1 MGLLGVDALGAVG
14 DIIGAATNPFGLPS
28 KGEWNLIEGSFTT
41 KTTQKKVTFFFEKAK
56 GEDRTQ
62 KTGLEQVSDGG
73 GRRKA
78 IYEYPYRDGQVVDD
92 LGRRGEKFTFN
103 LTFFGSNYQK
113 LFKDF
118 MDVVVSSKESGIL
131 THPVR
136 GQIPCAFQEYEFVHR
151 HDQFNAVTI
160 RATFIEDN
168 QDVLKNTNLQTASAN
183 SALRS
188 ALQTLTD
195 AQSFIGTAIVTVGA
209 ALPIPGSIQSAMQSR
224 LSSITGG
231 LSRLFSQLAATFSS
245 DSQLQSLAA
254 KASQVNGGVTALN
267 SGTTASSASVS
278 QGQVLPPVFQV
289 GVGKTEA
296 QSLQT
301 LASQFSNTN
310 QITAQQAVYQMN
322 QVRAQISE
330 AIQYTEAQFSS
341 SGFDII
347 LTYRQLAVQFQAAV
361 EAAISSASPSVK
373 VYTVPFDMSLRRV
386 AFLNGLDPDRQGD
399 IAILNPDID
408 SINFVPQGS
417 VLVVPA
423 S

>member
-1 MGLLGVDALGAVG
+1 MGLLGIDSLGAVG
-14 DIIGAATNPFGLPS
+14 DIIGAATNPFGLPT

-41 KTTQKKVTFFFEKAK
+41 KTTQQKVIFFFEKAK

-62 KTGLEQVSDGG
+62 RTGLEQVSDGG

-78 IYEYPYRDGQVVDD
+78 VYEYPYRDGQVVDD

-113 LFKDF
+113 LFKTF
-118 MDVVVSSKESGIL
+118 LDVVVSSKESGIL

-168 QDVLKNTNLQTASAN
+168 QDVLKNENLQTANAN
-183 SALRS
+183 SALRN

-195 AQSFIGTAIVTVGA
+195 AQSFIGGAITTVGA
-209 ALPIPGSIQSAMQSR
+209 ALLIPGSIQASLQAR
-224 LSSITGG
+224 LSSITGA

-245 DSQLQSLAA
+245 DSQLQTLSAIA
-254 KASQVNGGVTALN
+254 TQVNGGITALN
-267 SGTTASSASVS
+267 SGTTASSAGVS

-289 GVGKTEA
+289 GFGKSEA
-296 QSLQT
+296 QSIQALV
-301 LASQFSNTN
+301 AQFSNTN
-310 QITAQQAVYQMN
+310 QITAQQAVYQVN
-322 QVRAQISE
+322 QVRAQISQ
-330 AIQYTEAQFSS
+330 AIQDIEAQFST

-347 LTYRQLAVQFQAAV
+347 LSYRQLAVQFQTAV
-361 EAAISSASPSVK
+361 EAAISSASPAVK
-373 VYTVPFDMSLRRV
+373 TYVVPFQMSLRRA
-386 AFLNGLDPDRQGD
+386 AFLNGLDADRQND
-399 IAILNPDID
+399 IALLNPNLD
-408 SINFVPQGS
+408 SINFVPEGT